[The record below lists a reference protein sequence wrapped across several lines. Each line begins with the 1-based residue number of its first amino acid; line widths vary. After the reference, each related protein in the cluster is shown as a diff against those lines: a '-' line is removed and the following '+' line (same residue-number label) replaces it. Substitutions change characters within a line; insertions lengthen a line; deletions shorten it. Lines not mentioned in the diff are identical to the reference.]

1 MTDERLRALY
11 QRSLRIP
18 GGEDRPAC
26 PPPEHL
32 VALVE
37 RQGPETERLATL
49 DHVMACAACRSEF
62 ELLRSLET
70 AAARTRRPAALAPLA
85 LAASL
90 VLVVGGGVLL
100 WRVWGPGD
108 GAPEVYRGGPAGIT
122 LMYPVGAVAA
132 EESRVFTWR
141 VLPQARG
148 YAFELLAA
156 DGTPVFS
163 GETADT
169 SLTLPA
175 SVHLRP
181 GEPYRWWVRAELESG
196 LEERSP
202 TAEFRLRER

>member
-26 PPPEHL
+26 PPPERL
-32 VALVE
+32 VALVA
-37 RQGPETERLATL
+37 RQGPETERLASL
-49 DHVMACAACRSEF
+49 DHVLACAACRSEF

-70 AAARTRRPAALAPLA
+70 AASHSRWPAALAPLA

-90 VLVVGGGVLL
+90 VLAVGGGVLL
-100 WRVWGPGD
+100 WRAFGAGGD
-108 GAPEVYRGGPAGIT
+108 SRDVYRGAPAGVA
-122 LMYPVGAVAA
+122 LVHPAGDVGVVD
-132 EESRVFTWR
+132 SRVFTWR
-141 VLPQARG
+141 ALPKARG